1 MRRTWLTAGRAVR
14 STARRIG
21 PVGVVL
27 GLAAVLVPG
36 PSSATADGGDLAVLP
51 PPGPDTGTGVGG
63 GGGGRTLARPV
74 AIIIMDAEGVRVEPV
89 VDPTKIALAALT
101 TAGFM
106 TATLFGF
113 FRPRRM

>member
-1 MRRTWLTAGRAVR
+1 
-14 STARRIG
+14 
-21 PVGVVL
+21 
-27 GLAAVLVPG
+27 
-36 PSSATADGGDLAVLP
+36 
-51 PPGPDTGTGVGG
+51 VGG